1 MSERSTDIEWPD
13 DVELTESMAF
23 QTVFFTGVKVAVV
36 DGAAHLLLYVEQ
48 PSSYKTGET
57 ELVVVAR
64 LTTSMPRAKAVLES
78 AAARLALSTVDLSS
92 RAVGATP
99 ELKH

>member
-1 MSERSTDIEWPD
+1 
-13 DVELTESMAF
+13 MANA
-23 QTVFFTGVKVAVV
+23 TVFFTGVRVAVI

-48 PSSYKTGET
+48 PSMFKATET
-57 ELVVVAR
+57 ELVIVAR
-64 LTTSMPRAKAVLES
+64 LMTTTNRAKTVLES